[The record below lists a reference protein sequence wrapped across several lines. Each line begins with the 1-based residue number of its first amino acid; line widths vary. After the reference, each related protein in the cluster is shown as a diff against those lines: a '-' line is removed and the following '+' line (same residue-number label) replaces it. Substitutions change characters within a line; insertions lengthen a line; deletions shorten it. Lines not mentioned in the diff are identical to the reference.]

1 MTTRTAAPRDGAA
14 SRRTPRH
21 RRVGTGVA
29 VVAAA
34 LLVLSACSSG
44 DDSGGGFGSGGGG
57 APLSCPVPVGPMA
70 LAVSGRANSPEPG
83 LPTSVQQA
91 AISVVAGA
99 ADQKV
104 APKFTVV
111 DLDGRPTVAGSDTYK
126 TDAGNAIAAQDDQ
139 NAFLSGLGKA
149 ISGVRAQSP
158 EADVLGALGLAGRS
172 VQGSRPGT
180 VVLVDSGLSTVAPL
194 DFRQQGLLDAP
205 AADTVGFLRDHQA
218 LPNLTGATVVLAGLG
233 DTAAPQTPLDT
244 AQRTE
249 LVTLWKGIAQASG
262 AACVAVVDEPRSG
275 DAPSDVP
282 PVSTVAVPPPPTITP
297 GKATALPDDGSVGFK
312 PDTAEFR
319 DREAA
324 RGVLTP
330 FADFLKQGPTRRLAL
345 TGTSAKAGTLAS
357 QVELSSQRAA
367 AVKAL
372 LVELGASPDQI
383 STTGVGS
390 QFPGYVNDVGPD
402 GKQLPGPASTNRK
415 VIVVPSA

>member
-1 MTTRTAAPRDGAA
+1 MSPR
-14 SRRTPRH
+14 RRTS
-21 RRVGTGVA
+21 VGLA
-29 VVAAA
+29 VAAVA
-34 LLVLSACSSG
+34 LLALGACSSG
-44 DDSGGGFGSGGGG
+44 DDAGGFSSGGGG

-70 LAVSGRANSPEPG
+70 MAVSGRANSPEPG
-83 LPTSVQQA
+83 LPTAVQQA
-91 AISVVAGA
+91 AISVVGGA
-99 ADQKV
+99 ADQK
-104 APKFTVV
+104 AQPKFTVV
-111 DLDGRPTVAGSDTYK
+111 NLDGRPTVAGSDTYR

-149 ISGVRAQSP
+149 ITQVRAQSP
-158 EADVLGALGLAGRS
+158 EADVLGALALAGRS
-172 VQGSRPGT
+172 VQGGRPGT

-205 AADTVGFLRDHQA
+205 VQDTVGFLRANQA
-218 LPNLTGATVVLAGLG
+218 LPALNGATVVLAGLG
-233 DTAAPQTPLDT
+233 DTAAPQAPLST

-249 LVTLWKGIAQASG
+249 LVGLWKGIAQAAG

-282 PVSTVAVPPPPTITP
+282 PVSTVALPPPPTITP
-297 GKATALPDDGSVGFK
+297 GKATALPDDGSVGFQ

-319 DREAA
+319 DRAAA

-345 TGTSAKAGTLAS
+345 TGTSARAGTLPS
-357 QVELSSQRAA
+357 QVALSTQRAE

-383 STTGVGS
+383 STKGVGS
-390 QFPGYVNDVGPD
+390 QFPGYVNDVGPG

-415 VIVVPSA
+415 VIVVPTG

>member
-1 MTTRTAAPRDGAA
+1 VAVSPRRP
-14 SRRTPRH
+14 SRRR
-21 RRVGTGVA
+21 TGAGLALAA
-29 VVAAA
+29 VA
-34 LLVLSACSSG
+34 LLALGACSSG
-44 DDSGGGFGSGGGG
+44 DDAAGGFGSGGG
-57 APLSCPVPVGPMA
+57 APLACPVPVGPMA
-70 LAVSGRANSPEPG
+70 IAVSGRANSPEPG

-111 DLDGRPTVAGSDTYK
+111 DLDGRPTVAGSDTYR
-126 TDAGNAIAAQDDQ
+126 TDAGNAIAAQDDR

-149 ISGVRAQSP
+149 ISGVRAQYP
-158 EADVLGALGLAGRS
+158 EADVLGALALAGRS
-172 VQGSRPGT
+172 VQGGRPGT

-205 AADTVGFLRDHQA
+205 AQDTVGFLRDHQA
-218 LPNLTGATVVLAGLG
+218 LPDLSGATVVLAGLG
-233 DTAAPQTPLDT
+233 DTAAPQAALDT

-249 LVTLWKGIAQASG
+249 LVALWKGIAQASG

-275 DAPSDVP
+275 DAPADVP
-282 PVSTVAVPPPPTITP
+282 PVSTVAVPPPPTVTP
-297 GKATALPDDGSVGFK
+297 GKATSLPDDGSVGFQ

-319 DREAA
+319 DRDAA

-330 FADFLKQGPTRRLAL
+330 FAQFLAQGPTRRLAL
-345 TGTSAKAGTLAS
+345 TGTTARAGTAAS
-357 QVELSSQRAA
+357 QVQLSTQRAE

-383 STTGVGS
+383 TTKGVGS

-402 GKQLPGPASTNRK
+402 GKQLPGPASQNRQ
-415 VIVVPSA
+415 VIVEPTG

>member
-1 MTTRTAAPRDGAA
+1 MGAGLAAA
-14 SRRTPRH
+14 
-21 RRVGTGVA
+21 
-29 VVAAA
+29 AAA
-34 LLVLSACSSG
+34 LLVLGACSSG
-44 DDSGGGFGSGGGG
+44 DDAGGGFASGGGG

-70 LAVSGRANSPEPG
+70 IAVSGRANSPAPG

-99 ADQKV
+99 ADQNV

-111 DLDGRPTVAGSDTYK
+111 NLDGRPTVAGSDTYR

-149 ISGVRAQSP
+149 ISQVRAQSP

-172 VQGSRPGT
+172 VQGGRPGT

-205 AADTVGFLRDHQA
+205 VQDTVGFLRDHQA
-218 LPNLTGATVVLAGLG
+218 LPNLGGATVVLAGLG
-233 DTAAPQTPLDT
+233 DTAAPQAALDT

-262 AACVAVVDEPRSG
+262 ASCVAVVDEPRSG
-275 DAPSDVP
+275 DAPADVP
-282 PVSTVAVPPPPTITP
+282 PVSTVALPPPPTITP
-297 GKATALPDDGSVGFK
+297 GKPTSLPDDGSVGFQ

-319 DREAA
+319 DRNDAGA
-324 RGVLTP
+324 VLAP
-330 FADFLKQGPTRRLAL
+330 FADFLKGGPTRHLAL
-345 TGTSAKAGTLAS
+345 TGTTARAGSTAS
-357 QVELSSQRAA
+357 QVQLSTQRAE

-372 LVELGASPDQI
+372 LVELGASPAQI
-383 STTGVGS
+383 STRGVGS

-402 GKQLPGPASTNRK
+402 GKQLPGPASQNRQ
-415 VIVVPSA
+415 VIVEPTG

>member
-1 MTTRTAAPRDGAA
+1 VRTRTAAPPDGAA
-14 SRRTPRH
+14 SPRTGRR
-21 RRVGTGVA
+21 RRAGGGVA
-29 VVAAA
+29 LAAAA
-34 LLVLSACSSG
+34 LLALGACSSG
-44 DDSGGGFGSGGGG
+44 DDAAGGASGGGG
-57 APLSCPVPVGPMA
+57 APLSCPMPVGPMA

-83 LPTSVQQA
+83 LPSSVQQA

-104 APKFTVV
+104 QPKFTVV
-111 DLDGRPTVAGSDTYK
+111 DVDGRPTVAGSDTYR

-149 ISGVRAQSP
+149 VSGVRAQSP
-158 EADVLGALGLAGRS
+158 EVDVLGALGLAARS

-205 AADTVGFLRDHQA
+205 VADTVAFLRDHQA
-218 LPNLTGATVVLAGLG
+218 LPNLSGSTVVLSGLG
-233 DTAAPQTPLDT
+233 DTAAPQPPLDT

-249 LVTLWKGIAQASG
+249 LVNLWKGIAQASG
-262 AACVAVVDEPRSG
+262 AACVAVVDEPRAG

-282 PVSTVAVPPPPTITP
+282 PVSTVTVPPPPTITP
-297 GKATALPDDGSVGFK
+297 GKATALPDDGSVGFQ

-319 DREAA
+319 DRNAA
-324 RGVLTP
+324 RGVLAP

-345 TGTSAKAGTLAS
+345 TGTSARAGTTAS
-357 QVELSSQRAA
+357 QVALSTQRAE

-372 LVELGASPDQI
+372 LVELGASPGQI
-383 STTGVGS
+383 TTKGVGS
-390 QFPGYVNDVGPD
+390 QFPGYVNDIGPD
-402 GKQLPGPASTNRK
+402 RKQLPGPASVNRK
-415 VIVVPSA
+415 VIVEPTG

>member
-1 MTTRTAAPRDGAA
+1 MTTRTAA
-14 SRRTPRH
+14 RRALG
-21 RRVGTGVA
+21 RRVGVGVA
-29 VVAAA
+29 VAAAA
-34 LLVLSACSSG
+34 LLVLGACSSG
-44 DDSGGGFGSGGGG
+44 DDTAGGFAAGSGG

-70 LAVSGRANSPEPG
+70 IAVSGRANSPEPG

-91 AISVVAGA
+91 AISVVSGA

-104 APKFTVV
+104 QPKFTVV
-111 DLDGRPTVAGSDTYK
+111 DLDGRPTVAGSDTYR

-139 NAFLSGLGKA
+139 NAFLSGLAKA
-149 ISGVRAQSP
+149 IGQVRAQTP

-172 VQGSRPGT
+172 VQGGRPGT

-205 AADTVGFLRDHQA
+205 VADTVGFLRDHQA
-218 LPNLTGATVVLAGLG
+218 LPDLSGATVVLAGLG
-233 DTAAPQTPLDT
+233 DTAAPQAALDT

-249 LVTLWKGIAQASG
+249 LVNLWKGVAQASG

-282 PVSTVAVPPPPTITP
+282 PVSTVTVPPPPTITP
-297 GKATALPDDGSVGFK
+297 GKATTLPDDGSVGFQ

-319 DREAA
+319 DRNAA
-324 RGVLTP
+324 RGVLAP
-330 FADFLKQGPTRRLAL
+330 FAGFLEQGPTRRLAL
-345 TGTSAKAGTLAS
+345 TGTSARAGTLAS
-357 QVELSSQRAA
+357 QVALSSQRAE

-383 STTGVGS
+383 TTKGLGS

-415 VIVVPSA
+415 VIVEPSA